1 VRSVVIANS
10 TTEYVLRFRQ
20 PLLAALRH
28 AGMEPV
34 VVAPADG
41 TEGELSR
48 LGYEHRPLV
57 LESAGTDPFRELRT
71 LRQLLGHYRALRPA
85 LALHFTPKLNIYGGL
100 AARWL
105 DITAINNLSGM
116 GTAFI
121 RGGILGFVAKQLMRV
136 SQRSAAHVFVQNPD
150 DERFAREAGIARPE
164 QLSILPGSGIDLEQ
178 FPFTP
183 MSADSEGPVH
193 FVLIARLAVE
203 KGVIEFMAA
212 ARHLLDS
219 GLSARFSIAG
229 DIPTGTGVDPRMV
242 TTWAQA
248 PGRTWLGKVEDVDTL
263 IAESDCVVLP
273 SYREGTPRV
282 LLEAAAMGR
291 PVIAADTIGTRE
303 PLIPGETGLLC
314 APRDCHDLARV
325 MKRMVELGHDARATM
340 GMAGRRFME
349 EKYDVR
355 FVVEAYQARIHEVL
369 VDGEM
374 SGKVPR

>member
-1 VRSVVIANS
+1 MGVLKYRGRQRVVLANS

-20 PLLAALRH
+20 PLLTALCD
-28 AGMEPV
+28 AGNQPV
-34 VVAPADG
+34 IVTPADG
-41 TEGELSR
+41 TEEDLSR
-48 LGYEHRPLV
+48 LGYEHRPLI
-57 LESAGTDPFRELRT
+57 LESAGTNPFRELRT

-105 DITAINNLSGM
+105 GIPAINNLSGM

-121 RGGILGFVAKQLMRV
+121 RGGMLGFVAKQLMRV

-150 DERFAREAGIARPE
+150 DERFVREAGIARLH
-164 QLSILPGSGIDLEQ
+164 QLSILPGSGIDLAQ
-178 FPFTP
+178 FPYTP
-183 MSADSEGPVH
+183 MSADRNGPMH

-203 KGVIEFMAA
+203 KGVFEFMEAA
-212 ARHLLDS
+212 SQLRES

-229 DIPTGTGVDPRMV
+229 DIPAGTGIEPQVV
-242 TTWAQA
+242 IAWAQA
-248 PGRTWLGKVEDVDTL
+248 PGQTWLGKVDDIQAL

-314 APRDCHDLARV
+314 TPRDGHDLLRAMAR
-325 MKRMVELGHDARATM
+325 MIELGHDARAAM
-340 GMAGRRFME
+340 GLAGRRLMQT
-349 EKYDVR
+349 KYDVR
-355 FVVEAYQARIHEVL
+355 FVVDAYMERIHQVL
-369 VDGEM
+369 RE
-374 SGKVPR
+374 